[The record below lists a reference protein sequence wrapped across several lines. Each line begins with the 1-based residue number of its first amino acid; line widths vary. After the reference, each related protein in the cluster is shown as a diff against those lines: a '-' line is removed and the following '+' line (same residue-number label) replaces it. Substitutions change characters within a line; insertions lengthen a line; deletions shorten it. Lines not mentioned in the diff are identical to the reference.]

1 MALAQSRP
9 TGLLRLALHLPIW
22 LYRLHLGW
30 LLGHRFLLLTHR
42 GRATGRPRQA
52 VIEVIRY
59 DPTTRQSVVVSGW
72 RGETDWYRNLLAHP
86 ALEIV
91 TGTERYVPQQRFLDV
106 TETAAELRAYV
117 ARHPLVAKRV
127 LAAIFGLELDNTTQ
141 SYADAADFFRGVAF
155 RPRSGSL

>member
-1 MALAQSRP
+1 MALARSRP
-9 TGLLRLALHLPIW
+9 TGLLRLALRLPIW

-59 DPTTRQSVVVSGW
+59 DPSTRESVVVAGW
-72 RGETDWYRNLLAHP
+72 RGQTDWYRNLRAHP

-91 TGTERYVPQQRFLDV
+91 TGTERHVPQQRFLDAA
-106 TETAAELRAYV
+106 ETAA
-117 ARHPLVAKRV
+117 
-127 LAAIFGLELDNTTQ
+127 
-141 SYADAADFFRGVAF
+141 
-155 RPRSGSL
+155 

>member
-1 MALAQSRP
+1 VALAQSRP
-9 TGLLRLALHLPIW
+9 SGLLRLALRLPIW

-59 DPTTRQSVVVSGW
+59 DPTTRESVVVSGW
-72 RGETDWYRNLLAHP
+72 RGETDWCRNLLAHP

-91 TGTERYVPQQRFLDV
+91 TGTERYVPQQRFLGA

-127 LAAIFGLELDNTTQ
+127 LVAIFGLELDNTAQ
-141 SYADAADFFRGVAF
+141 SYANAADFFRGVAF

>member
-9 TGLLRLALHLPIW
+9 SGLLRLALRLPIW

-72 RGETDWYRNLLAHP
+72 RGETDWYRNLQAQP

-91 TGTERYVPQQRFLDV
+91 TGAERYVPQQRFLDA
-106 TETAAELRAYV
+106 TETAAELRSYF

-127 LAAIFGLELDNTTQ
+127 LAAIFGLELDDTTR
-141 SYADAADFFRGVAF
+141 SYADAADLFRGVAF